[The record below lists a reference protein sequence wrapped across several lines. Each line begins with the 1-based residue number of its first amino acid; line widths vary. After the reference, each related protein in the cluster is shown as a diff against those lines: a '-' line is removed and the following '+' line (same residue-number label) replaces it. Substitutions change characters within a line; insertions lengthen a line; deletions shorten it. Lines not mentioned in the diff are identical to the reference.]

1 MNDQQQK
8 KEVPQIAH
16 VLAQINHGALAD
28 EAAAMLADLVQEVTH
43 IGRKG
48 KLTLTIQVA
57 PFTGNNDTVQLS
69 GKAVV
74 TPPAHDPHA
83 GVFFF
88 TGDGAL
94 SRNDPR
100 MNTLFDTEGD
110 GQ

>member
-1 MNDQQQK
+1 VNDQQQK

-16 VLAQINHGALAD
+16 VLAQIDHGALAD
-28 EAAAMLADLVQEVTH
+28 EAAAVLADLVQEVTR

-48 KLTLTIQVA
+48 KLTIFVA

-69 GKAVV
+69 GKVVV

-88 TGDGAL
+88 DEAGGL

-100 MNTLFDTEGD
+100 MNTLFGTEGD